1 MLHAATEA
9 DLTAQNK
16 VFSIALDTALPL
28 MQLQYIG
35 DLTYGNYSFAD
46 TNDLTLFADD
56 TDGATTTVLTIAT
69 DAGGYDT
76 MGEVVDGV
84 NATGVFRA
92 FLIGGDRADTST
104 AMFADVANETCKLA
118 NGVTLFSN
126 PDTDTAILGFAFT
139 NQKFIYRPTGGW
151 ATFEKGWTKDVN
163 CINSLKML
171 SATLTIAA
179 HANVR
184 LYSCDDENKTTGV
197 LLWSQDLASTV
208 EELHGDT
215 NPNDIFVSGIRG
227 HRLCIKFVALT
238 AADNLTGFVIRSLG
252 QTKDVAGGQVP
263 SSNYTGCV

>member
-35 DLTYGNYSFAD
+35 NLTYGNYEFAD
-46 TNDLTLFADD
+46 TNDLVLFADD
-56 TDGATTTVLTIAT
+56 TDGATTTILTIAT
-69 DAGGYDT
+69 DGASYNS
-76 MGEVVDGV
+76 MGEVVDAV
-84 NATGVFRA
+84 NATGIFRA
-92 FLIGGDRADTST
+92 FLIGGNRADVST
-104 AMFADVANETCKLA
+104 AMFADVSNETCKLKH
-118 NGVTLFSN
+118 GVTLFSN
-126 PDTDTAILGFAFT
+126 PDTQAAILGFAFT
-139 NQKFIYRPTGGW
+139 NQKFLYRPTGGW
-151 ATFEKGWTKDVN
+151 ATFDKGWTKDTN

-184 LYSCDDENKTTGV
+184 LYSCDDENKAAAV

-208 EELHGDT
+208 EELHGNT

-238 AADNLTGFVIRSLG
+238 DTDDLTGCVIRSLG
-252 QTKDVAGGQVP
+252 HTKDVAGGQVP